1 MVSQF
6 KDPILNAKAH
16 MRRANEF
23 DPDYWIVRQDRIPI
37 DEAEHFEIVGTDTM
51 LNLIYEFH
59 DVFCNYQD
67 LRWLKFGDYLY
78 PCAMN
83 KYYLLKDRHKE
94 EDDEDGEYA

>member
-1 MVSQF
+1 MVAQF
-6 KDPILNAKAH
+6 KAPVQNCKAH

-23 DPDYWIVRQDRIPI
+23 DADYWIVRQERIHI
-37 DEAEHFEIVGTDTM
+37 DDTEHFEIVGTDSM
-51 LNLIYEFH
+51 GNYIYEFL

-83 KYYLLKDRHKE
+83 KYYLLPE
-94 EDDEDGEYA
+94 NWEPE